1 MSRLA
6 ALALAAAAAAA
17 APPKLI
23 LFIMVD
29 DLGWADVGW
38 HRTDNA
44 TENATPSLD
53 ALVKEGVSLNS
64 HYVYRMCTPSRTS
77 ALSGRLPVHVN
88 DRLQNPEE
96 PTCGIPRN
104 MTALGSV
111 MRSGG
116 YSTHVVG
123 KWDVGMATPDHT
135 PEGRGFDSSL
145 IYYGAW
151 VGGRGSCG
159 RVCVCVCV
167 CVCG

>member
-1 MSRLA
+1 MVTPSTLDPLRPSFFEFGFTENSMSRLA

-64 HYVYRMCTPSRTS
+64 HYVYRMCTPSRSS

-135 PEGRGFDSSL
+135 PEGRGFD
-145 IYYGAW
+145 
-151 VGGRGSCG
+151 
-159 RVCVCVCV
+159 
-167 CVCG
+167 

>member
-1 MSRLA
+1 MRLT
-6 ALALAAAAAAA
+6 ALALAAAAALA

-44 TENATPSLD
+44 TENATPHMD
-53 ALVKEGVSLNS
+53 ALVAEGVALNS

-96 PTCGIPRN
+96 RACR
-104 MTALGSV
+104 
-111 MRSGG
+111 RWWWW
-116 YSTHVVG
+116 
-123 KWDVGMATPDHT
+123 WDM
-135 PEGRGFDSSL
+135 
-145 IYYGAW
+145 
-151 VGGRGSCG
+151 
-159 RVCVCVCV
+159 
-167 CVCG
+167 